1 MTVTGSPGSSR
12 SETPQGPE
20 QVSPGGAG
28 DRPAPEVSWH
38 PTNRPWREGVVTRA
52 HEYRALNRWI
62 AGHPQ
67 RIRSEEL
74 SEAVCAH
81 VQAAIDRARDKN
93 PWRAITG
100 SSLQG
105 AAGNLD
111 AAEACILRMAPDSF
125 LRGQMPCFLAH
136 VHRHLVPQD
145 PRRLRLE
152 ALQSSRRAPQRRL
165 DGEDPAPAPEF
176 TEEERGIIV
185 GAVRAASSEAARELM
200 LAKSFLNMLTVASL
214 ILILLATLT
223 AVLGWRS
230 PDTVSLCFA
239 PETSQGAMVVCPT
252 AEDSVPQTADGTIQP
267 AAVDEVM
274 DRTAAPWDMF
284 TVEALGLAAAAI
296 SAAVALRNLRGTCTP
311 VGIPIALATLKLPLG
326 SLTAVLG
333 LLLMRGGF
341 VPGLSA
347 LDSPPQILAWA
358 VLFGYA
364 QQVFTRFVDQQAH
377 DVLDNVKVG
386 APAEGAGSDAVSP
399 QMGAGEARVALSSS
413 RAGNSP

>member
-1 MTVTGSPGSSR
+1 MTVPGDSGTPT
-12 SETPQGPE
+12 SETPLDLE
-20 QVSPGGAG
+20 QVSPGKAG
-28 DRPAPEVSWH
+28 DQPPPEVSWC
-38 PTNRPWREGVVTRA
+38 PTNRPWREGVMTRA
-52 HEYRALNRWI
+52 HEHGALNRWI

-67 RIRSEEL
+67 LFRSEAL
-74 SEAVCAH
+74 SEALWSHAQV
-81 VQAAIDRARDKN
+81 AIDRSRDKL
-93 PWRAITG
+93 PWRAITR

-105 AAGNLD
+105 AACNLD
-111 AAEACILRMAPDSF
+111 AAEACLLRMVPDSF

-152 ALQSSRRAPQRRL
+152 ALQSSRQAPRRRL
-165 DGEDPAPAPEF
+165 NGEGPATAPAF

-185 GAVRAASSEAARELM
+185 GAVRAASSAAARELM

-214 ILILLATLT
+214 VLVLLVTMMAFF
-223 AVLGWRS
+223 GWKS
-230 PDTVSLCFA
+230 PATVSLCFA
-239 PETSQGAMVVCPT
+239 PETSQGVMVVCPT
-252 AEDSVPQTADGTIQP
+252 AEARVPRTVDGTVQ
-267 AAVDEVM
+267 ASAVDRVM
-274 DRTAAPWDMF
+274 DGTATKWDMF

-326 SLTAVLG
+326 ALTAVLG

-347 LDSPPQILAWA
+347 LDNPPQILAWA

-386 APAEGAGSDAVSP
+386 APAEGTVSEAASP
-399 QMGAGEARVALSSS
+399 QRGTGEARVALSSS
-413 RAGNSP
+413 WAGDSQ